1 MHKYDSNNRKYMCPA
16 YNGIVLL
23 MFCTKISDD
32 IEISYKK

>member
-23 MFCTKISDD
+23 MFCTKIPND